1 MKYLVLAF
9 AVLLAACE
17 PEMPPADVVENGGVS
32 NDLRYYGFKH
42 KRMKLDDGRE
52 IECLIRDVYS
62 GYAMDCNWNYKGN
75 QDETRR

>member
-9 AVLLAACE
+9 AVLLTACE
-17 PEMPPADVVENGGVS
+17 PEMPPADVGNGVS
-32 NDLRYYGFKH
+32 DNLRYYGFKH

-52 IECLIRDVYS
+52 IECLIRD
-62 GYAMDCNWNYKGN
+62 GYGTYTMDCNWNYKGK

>member
-17 PEMPPADVVENGGVS
+17 PEMPPVDAVENGNTS
-32 NDLRYYGFKH
+32 DDLRYYEFKH

-62 GYAMDCNWNYKGN
+62 GYAMDCNWNYKGK

>member
-9 AVLLAACE
+9 VVLFAACE
-17 PEMPPADVVENGGVS
+17 PEMPPADVGIDVS

-42 KRMKLDDGRE
+42 KRMKLSDGRE
-52 IECLIRDVYS
+52 IECLIRD
-62 GYAMDCNWNYKGN
+62 GYGTYTMDCNWNYKGK

>member
-9 AVLLAACE
+9 AVLLTACE
-17 PEMPPADVVENGGVS
+17 PEMSPADVGNGVS
-32 NDLRYYGFKH
+32 NDLSYYGFKY

-52 IECLIRDVYS
+52 IECLIRD
-62 GYAMDCNWNYKGN
+62 GYGTCVMDCNWNYKGK

>member
-17 PEMPPADVVENGGVS
+17 PEMPPADVVEHDVS

-42 KRMKLDDGRE
+42 KRMKLADGRE
-52 IECLIRDVYS
+52 IECLIRDGY
-62 GYAMDCNWNYKGN
+62 GTYAMDCNWNYKGKH
-75 QDETRR
+75 DETRR